1 MAESLQNWLNN
12 QIILSKIVKN
22 ISFDF
27 RNGYLFAELLYKT
40 KQIPNLSLFKDSKNH
55 KDIISNF
62 CHLQKNFLD
71 IGIILDE
78 KSRDD
83 IMNASP
89 YASKIYLFK
98 IKQVLSRKNI
108 DLEQLKLKESN
119 TIQNLYNKIIFK
131 NDNEKYLRSWQ
142 LKYGIRPR
150 NRRILKK
157 NYSSILPASEKS
169 TENILDEKYNINGTV
184 YKEFKSKYSHL
195 NFTEEEIRMVMEEMR
210 KKENNLLDFRNSIE
224 SIENTRKINLKK
236 NNEEIKRKWE
246 REHLKMENFKLI
258 RLKESWTPVIKYK
271 LFSQKYFK
279 RSENKNIAMS
289 AHFDDNLKFLVDE
302 NDNNKKSVN
311 SEIIMLQMRKKL
323 DDNIKNKRD
332 KEKRER
338 KRLKEE
344 QEMIELS
351 TKRNNGIKNLIR
363 NNSSII
369 KSGEINK
376 NIDKIG
382 ERKHLNLL
390 NINSINQEDTNLIKS
405 RNINRNKPSTESTN
419 FQKLSEI
426 NNLEEEKQIQMDE
439 IPEKGEEKLEQTKFS
454 SYSRLS
460 ENDYGAGLFN
470 DYITIHNNDIPI
482 NDRIKLF
489 NSLIS
494 PKNENLIET
503 QKINQPKIDYN
514 YSNSNNSLSKIDNS
528 LNIYEKSTTLNNSE
542 EFNKIVFFEELNKLD
557 LDLVQKEYKYKVN
570 KLKRKKK
577 LISPIMEQIIDLTE
591 YIFNYQETKKIDLI
605 ENPKWDELM
614 FKFKE
619 NIDIN
624 ENEEDKNKN
633 EEEEENGNYLT
644 DYGDKLTEEDDKKKL
659 DYVRYIN
666 SFNDLIIPNEER
678 GKKLSY
684 PELYK
689 DFYIKQNN
697 QDVDIKEYEPNL
709 VESENLYLPRNS
721 KIKNYAF
728 SDVMESIIENK
739 YNDSQDKK
747 IDSFNIINKY
757 EKKGKYYYLPIKI
770 VLNGYPLSGKKTQ
783 SHLIKEKYKGIKI
796 YDPQK
801 ILRNKMREYLEI
813 QAAKDESDN
822 NNQQKL
828 KAKPK
833 KDEKSLEEKI
843 KDFKPIKK
851 IIKPYI
857 EFIDKMNKLKE
868 KEEKKKEKEERKR
881 AKERKATSKKKKKTD
896 NEGEGTKKDDTSDK
910 SQENINQS
918 SSLYNSSFMI
928 EYQSEKEDI
937 LSDVYLKLIL
947 YQMQK
952 DFPTDKNSKMKFV
965 KNITEKY
972 KEFLNLK
979 EKIKEINGK
988 IDEEKSKAIESNEP
1002 KSKNKK
1008 ENKILVGLNK
1018 ELENAKK
1025 NFEATKNSLYTG
1037 FIFVNFP
1044 KNLKEAE
1051 KLENYF
1057 TGYVS
1062 ELDKGL
1068 SESEKKLY
1076 NYRDII
1082 DIKVKKKTGIERFSF
1097 FDLFIE
1103 FKVTS
1108 EEMNRRYKGAKYDS
1122 LTAIIYHVKDNP
1134 PPKED
1139 KKVES
1144 RLTPGIPYMSKEEV
1158 YIEKSNY
1165 EINIKS
1171 LERLY
1176 RAMTNG
1182 FGKVYM
1188 SIDQMDLNN
1197 LKNLNSSLENAIS
1210 DIIFNNYYSNVEL
1223 IYNNIIE
1230 NNTTKSNDNKDKPKE
1245 EQSLQIQGK
1254 DENLNQELLNK
1265 NTEYLKNNLT
1275 FSEEILNE
1283 LDEFHHNYQSNLKN
1297 LNHFI
1302 LCQKDNILDYLSSI
1316 QNIFISYLNRK
1327 TSKLEIADMYIQ
1339 KYNDMIENH
1348 PDFKEN
1354 QAMKDELLEDI
1365 KDVAKSI
1372 WINIQN
1378 KKMKD
1383 IKYLQDLK
1391 NSGKKEKECDKFFEY
1406 ISSIF
1411 GLEVEKYLISMEITI
1426 KFYLSKYGLLNN
1438 IYGIFDST
1446 QKMNKSDKY
1455 LFKVNHKNFIFQ
1467 GIEINSKINKSKN
1480 RDEKAEGKKEVL
1492 EENKNEDLN
1501 HNSDYNHNNIVFNKI
1516 QIQSVEDKINNLYM
1530 NSFKIIIRQD
1540 DLITNYIDKIKNF
1553 VKHEK
1558 DKSTVKNLNSKI
1570 SSLESS
1576 KKLNNSISS
1585 SKTKKKVLKK
1595 TRSVDF
1601 QNDITSSYEELKNQV
1616 IKEKRKL
1623 KYRLMFLK
1631 YYSLRYTKIIK
1642 DCYNETYN
1650 TLDELIIMSVRFQ
1663 NNTLNE
1669 FTNYLKKSLNY
1680 FNKKIN
1686 SNMFEFDTFDIFYR
1700 YRLNVSE
1707 LYKKYN
1713 RNFLLNTDG
1722 IKNKE
1727 MKDKN
1732 FIAEEELT
1740 YTQLYIYNLRDF
1752 MNIYHNLKLYG
1763 VDTCDFFVKYEIVNE
1778 ILLGQY
1784 FNNKKYGKYEN
1795 QKSEDE
1801 FDRNLL
1807 NETINEENNGICNK
1821 ILFASNFNY
1830 INFLNHF
1837 AMFNNNFININELFT
1852 SLLILGSQLISSDEF
1867 FELIKE
1873 YLPENKKEEKNIF
1886 LTKEEF
1892 MELPMWFEKDDYL
1905 NALKDAYEKEKYLNI
1920 FEENNPENDISKDA
1934 KQGQKP
1940 LKINAVK
1947 EALFE
1952 INSEDGIL
1960 ELNKILMILNKLNN
1974 ISPLKSGINK
1984 VIESDKSS
1992 INQKKSKDEN
2002 LEISNKKEDQS
2013 NISNVEINKIDLS
2026 NSKLNLESKMTSSL
2040 QSGNINKVSEP
2051 KVKEKINN
2059 IFNILFN

>member
-12 QIILSKIVKN
+12 KIILSKIVQD
-22 ISFDF
+22 IAYDF
-27 RNGYLFAELLYKT
+27 KNGYLFAELLYKT
-40 KQIPNLSLFKDSKNH
+40 KQIPNLAIFKDSKNH

-108 DLEQLKLKESN
+108 DLEQLKLKEST

-142 LKYGIRPR
+142 IKYGIRPR
-150 NRRILKK
+150 NKRILKK
-157 NYSSILPASEKS
+157 NYSSIFPGSEKS
-169 TENILDEKYNINGTV
+169 TENILDEKYNINGTI

-195 NFTEEEIRMVMEEMR
+195 NFSEEEIRMVMEEMR
-210 KKENNLLDFRNSIE
+210 KNEIKLLDFRNSIG
-224 SIENTRKINLKK
+224 SIENGRKLCLKK
-236 NNEEIKRKWE
+236 NDEEIKKKWE
-246 REHLKMENFKLI
+246 REHLKMENFKLF
-258 RLKESWTPVIKYK
+258 RLKESWTPAIKYK

-289 AHFDDNLKFLVDE
+289 ANFDDNLKFLVDE
-302 NDNNKKSVN
+302 NDKNKKTVN
-311 SEIIMLQMRKKL
+311 SEIIMLRMRKKL

-351 TKRNNGIKNLIR
+351 TKRNNEMKNLKR
-363 NNSSII
+363 QYSNII
-369 KSGEINK
+369 KSEEINK
-376 NIDKIG
+376 NIDKSNEKKYLSFI
-382 ERKHLNLL
+382 N
-390 NINSINQEDTNLIKS
+390 NNSINNEESIKS
-405 RNINRNKPSTESTN
+405 RNVNRNKPTTESTN

-426 NNLEEEKQIQMDE
+426 NNLEEEKQFQLNE
-439 IPEKGEEKLEQTKFS
+439 IPEGGEEKLEQTKFS

-470 DYITIHNNDIPI
+470 DYISIHNNDIRI

-494 PKNENLIET
+494 PKKESVIET
-503 QKINQPKIDYN
+503 QKINQPIMDLN
-514 YSNSNNSLSKIDNS
+514 NSNSNNSLSKIDNS

-542 EFNKIVFFEELNKLD
+542 EFNKIAFFEELKKLD
-557 LDLVQKEYKYKVN
+557 LDLFQKEYKYKLN
-570 KLKRKKK
+570 KLNRKIK
-577 LISPIMEQIIDLTE
+577 LISPIMYQLIDLTE

-605 ENPKWDELM
+605 DNPKWDELM

-633 EEEEENGNYLT
+633 EEEEENGNYLI
-644 DYGDKLTEEDDKKKL
+644 DYGDKLTDEDDKKKL
-659 DYVRYIN
+659 DYVKYIN

-728 SDVMESIIENK
+728 SDIIESIIENK
-739 YNDSQDKK
+739 YNDSQEKK

-813 QAAKDESDN
+813 KAAQEESEN
-822 NNQQKL
+822 NNQQQKP
-828 KAKPK
+828 KTKPK
-833 KDEKSLEEKI
+833 KDEKTLEERI
-843 KDFKPIKK
+843 KDFKPVKK
-851 IIKPYI
+851 IIKPYL
-857 EFIDKMNKLKE
+857 EFIDRMNKLKE

-881 AKERKATSKKKKKTD
+881 AKERKKTNKKKKKTD
-896 NEGEGTKKDDTSDK
+896 NEGEESKKDDIFDK
-910 SQENINQS
+910 SQENVNQS
-918 SSLYNSSFMI
+918 NSFYNSSFML
-928 EYQSEKEDI
+928 EHQSEKEDI
-937 LSDVYLKLIL
+937 LSDVYMKLIL
-947 YQMQK
+947 YQMEK
-952 DFPTDKNSKMKFV
+952 DFPSDKNSKMKFL

-979 EKIKEINGK
+979 EKIKDINDK
-988 IDEEKSKAIESNEP
+988 IDDEKSKAIESNEP

-1008 ENKILVGLNK
+1008 ENKILVALNK

-1037 FIFVNFP
+1037 FIFINFP

-1051 KLENYF
+1051 KIENYF

-1068 SESEKKLY
+1068 SETEKKLF

-1082 DIKVKKKTGIERFSF
+1082 DLKVKKKTGIEHFSF

-1122 LTAIIYHVKDNP
+1122 LTAVIYHEKDNP

-1188 SIDQMDLNN
+1188 SINQMDLNN
-1197 LKNLNSSLENAIS
+1197 LKNINSSLENAIS
-1210 DIIFNNYYSNVEL
+1210 DTIFNNYYSNVEI

-1230 NNTTKSNDNKDKPKE
+1230 NNITKSNDNKDKSKE
-1245 EQSLQIQGK
+1245 EPSLQIQVK
-1254 DENLNQELLNK
+1254 EENLNQELIFK
-1265 NTEYLKNNLT
+1265 NTENLKNNLS

-1302 LCQKDNILDYLSSI
+1302 ICQKENILDYLSSI
-1316 QNIFISYLNRK
+1316 QNIFISFLNRK
-1327 TSKLEIADMYIQ
+1327 TSKLEIADIYIQ

-1348 PDFKEN
+1348 PDFKDN

-1372 WINIQN
+1372 WISIQN

-1411 GLEVEKYLISMEITI
+1411 ELEVEKYLLSMEITI
-1426 KFYLSKYGLLNN
+1426 KFYLSKYGLLND

-1446 QKMNKSDKY
+1446 QKMNKSNKY

-1467 GIEINSKINKSKN
+1467 GIEKNNKINKSKN
-1480 RDEKAEGKKEVL
+1480 KDENEEGKKEVSV
-1492 EENKNEDLN
+1492 EEKNEEINL
-1501 HNSDYNHNNIVFNKI
+1501 NNIQTFNNAIFNKI
-1516 QIQSVEDKINNLYM
+1516 RNQNIEVKINNLYM

-1540 DLITNYIDKIKNF
+1540 ELITNYIDKIKNF

-1558 DKSTVKNLNSKI
+1558 DKSNAKNLNSKL

-1576 KKLNNSISS
+1576 KKLNNSVSS

-1601 QNDITSSYEELKNQV
+1601 QNDIGSSYEELKNQV

-1669 FTNYLKKSLNY
+1669 FINYLKKSLNY

-1686 SNMFEFDTFDIFYR
+1686 SNIFEFDTFDIFYR
-1700 YRLNVSE
+1700 YRLDVNE
-1707 LYKKYN
+1707 LYRKYTIN
-1713 RNFLLNTDG
+1713 HLLNTDG

-1732 FIAEEELT
+1732 YIAEEELT
-1740 YTQLYIYNLRDF
+1740 YTQLYVYNLRDF
-1752 MNIYHNLKLYG
+1752 MNIYHNLKLFG
-1763 VDTCDFFVKYEIVNE
+1763 IDTCDFFVKFEIVNE

-1801 FDRNLL
+1801 FDRNIL
-1807 NETINEENNGICNK
+1807 NEAINEENNGICNK
-1821 ILFASNFNY
+1821 ILFASNLNY

-1852 SLLILGSQLISSDEF
+1852 SLLILGSQLISSEEF

-1905 NALKDAYEKEKYLNI
+1905 NALKDAYERDKFMNI
-1920 FEENNPENDISKDA
+1920 FEENNSELDKNKSL
-1934 KQGQKP
+1934 KQEQKP

-1960 ELNKILMILNKLNN
+1960 ELNKILATLNKLNN
-1974 ISPLKSGINK
+1974 IASLKSGINK

-1992 INQKKSKDEN
+1992 INQKMSKDEN
-2002 LEISNKKEDQS
+2002 LEISNKKEEHTSIS
-2013 NISNVEINKIDLS
+2013 NIENNKIDS
-2026 NSKLNLESKMTSSL
+2026 SISKLNLESKMTSSL
-2040 QSGNINKVSEP
+2040 QSGNVNKISES
-2051 KVKEKINN
+2051 KIKDKINN
-2059 IFNILFN
+2059 VFNILFN